1 MEKGVLM
8 LAQIL
13 IDSSIFFLN
22 TKKVSGIVLS
32 KGEWITTDT
41 LTPEF
46 LLDIKSDKYKMA
58 FVRQENIFSHGM
70 NVLRKVLFS
79 TKTIAVVGVEK
90 IFAALQCADECKV
103 NIDDDIITIGDTAYK
118 FRAFSFLR
126 DTSETME
133 YNINT
138 EEICYKPD
146 YFYSNELS
154 PIIVEGYNLTSTMLP
169 SLHIS
174 RCDDE
179 GRIWDKGFVF
189 PYQLFNHF
197 STHTEEYYSNLLNY
211 VTTLERLYSLRH
223 LTNGSDEL
231 KAALVDH
238 YSYSII
244 FSFITPNISE
254 VLKDVLG
261 NGGLEKVY
269 NFFVMNSPIH
279 NKETLTDISL
289 AKMKIF
295 LNNILNGVETEV
307 NYFDVYCGHDIPSH
321 DIALMYFVTNMFS
334 DIRRCVI
341 NIIIES
347 NPWFSSICRH
357 RRKVKI
363 Y

>member
-1 MEKGVLM
+1 MFM
-8 LAQIL
+8 LTQIV
-13 IDSSIFFLN
+13 IDTSIFFLN
-22 TKKVSGIVLS
+22 TKNVSKIVLS
-32 KGEWITTDT
+32 KGEWISTDT

-46 LLDIKSDKYKMA
+46 LLDVKSDKYKMA
-58 FVRQENIFSHGM
+58 FVKQENIFSHGM

-79 TKTIAVVGVEK
+79 TRTIAVVGVEK

-103 NIDDDIITIGDTAYK
+103 SIADDIITIGDTAYK
-118 FRAFSFLR
+118 FRTFSFLR

-133 YNINT
+133 HNINT

-146 YFYSNELS
+146 YFYSSELS
-154 PIIVEGYNLTSTMLP
+154 PIIVKGYNLTSTMLP
-169 SLHIS
+169 SLHTS

-197 STHTEEYYSNLLNY
+197 STHTEEYYNNLLKY
-211 VTTLERLYSLRH
+211 ITTLERLYSLRH
-223 LTNGSDEL
+223 LTKSSDDL
-231 KAALVDH
+231 KTALVDH

-254 VLKDVLG
+254 ALRDVLG
-261 NGGLEKVY
+261 NSGLEKVY

-279 NKETLTDISL
+279 SKEKLTDISL

-295 LNNILNGVETEV
+295 LNNILNGIKNEE
-307 NYFDVYCGHDIPSH
+307 NYFDVYHAHDIPSH

-341 NIIIES
+341 NMIIES
-347 NPWFSSICRH
+347 NPWFSSICLH
-357 RRKVKI
+357 RKKAKI